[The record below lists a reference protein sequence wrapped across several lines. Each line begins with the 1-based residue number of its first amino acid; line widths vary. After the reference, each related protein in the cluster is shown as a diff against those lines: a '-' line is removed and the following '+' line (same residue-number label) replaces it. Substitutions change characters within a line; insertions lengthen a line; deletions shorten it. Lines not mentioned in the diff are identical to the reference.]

1 MARIEEENKIERNKV
16 LAVAVDRKL
25 RAKGIDGIGGK
36 NGGETEAAAEK
47 HGRGT
52 EAAAEKRGSETAG
65 ISFRR
70 REAAAKAGKQGR
82 E

>member
-1 MARIEEENKIERNKV
+1 MKKIAVMEDFLTPEHRKRV
-16 LAVAVDRKL
+16 L
-25 RAKGIDGIGGK
+25 
-36 NGGETEAAAEK
+36 AAAEK

-70 REAAAKAGKQGR
+70 QEAAAKAGKQGR